1 MKSFNSCLQFR
12 ICNKARAV
20 CGKWHVASG
29 KANYAHDSHC
39 GNASRQSRPEMRPAP
54 TVSEAMRDMCVPR
67 QAGGVAGEGEGRGG
81 LCVTET
87 EAEVGSGK
95 RDASSA

>member
-12 ICNKARAV
+12 ICNKARTV

-67 QAGGVAGEGEGRGG
+67 QAGGVAEERQEDRG
-81 LCVTET
+81 CVTGT
-87 EAEVGSGK
+87 QAGVGSGK